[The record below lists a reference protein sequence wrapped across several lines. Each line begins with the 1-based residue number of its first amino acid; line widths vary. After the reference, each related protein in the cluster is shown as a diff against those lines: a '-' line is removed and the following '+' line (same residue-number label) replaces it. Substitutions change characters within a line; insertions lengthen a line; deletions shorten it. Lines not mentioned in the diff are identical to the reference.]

1 MKNASID
8 QVHDTLSALAALD
21 RGTLAEQWS
30 VVFGCPAPRNCQ
42 ATLLRC
48 ALAWHGQMTNQAKAG
63 SGGIKRI
70 RKKLQHSASSAP
82 IDSLAP
88 GTRLLREWQG
98 QTHHVTVLDHGF
110 EYVGKSYRSLTAIT
124 RLITG
129 TPWSGPQFFGLRS

>member
-1 MKNASID
+1 MKSASID
-8 QVHDTLSALAALD
+8 QAHDTLSTLAALD

-30 VVFGCPAPRNCQ
+30 IVFGCPAPRNCQ
-42 ATLLRC
+42 ATFLRC
-48 ALAWHGQMTNQAKAG
+48 ALAWHYQMTNQAKAG

-70 RKKLQHSASSAP
+70 RKKLQHSATSAP

-98 QTHHVTVLDHGF
+98 QTHHVTVLSHGF
-110 EYVGKSYRSLTAIT
+110 EYAGTTYRSLTAIA

>member
-8 QVHDTLSALAALD
+8 QVHDTLSPLAALD

-48 ALAWHGQMTNQAKAG
+48 ALAWHSQMTNQAKAG

-70 RKKLQHSASSAP
+70 RKKLQHSATSAP

-110 EYVGKSYRSLTAIT
+110 EYVGQTYRSLTAIA